1 MTRHGFFFLLALA
14 ASVLISGVGV
24 VYAKYLTRVLF
35 NDLQGLSQEAR
46 HLEEEWGLLRLE
58 EASLSTHPRVEEI
71 ARNQL
76 GMYLPRAVDV
86 RTIEG
91 GRDVR

>member
-1 MTRHGFFFLLALA
+1 MSRRGFIFLLALVA
-14 ASVLISGVGV
+14 AVLASGVGV
-24 VYAKYLTRVLF
+24 VYAKYLTRILF
-35 NDLQGLSQEAR
+35 NDLQDLVQETR
-46 HLEEEWGLLRLE
+46 RLEEEWGLLRLE

-86 RTIEG
+86 RTIDG
-91 GRDVR
+91 GGYVR